1 MKRPITDFVFTEH
14 ARLEMARRGIAEQD
28 VRDLLAAPQQV
39 EFVRNGRIVCQSLQG
54 SGETSEAY
62 LLRVF
67 VDVDRIPARIVTVYR
82 TSKVK
87 KYWRREQ

>member
-14 ARLEMARRGIAEQD
+14 ARLEMARRGIPEQD

-62 LLRVF
+62 LMRVF

-87 KYWRREQ
+87 KYWRSEQ